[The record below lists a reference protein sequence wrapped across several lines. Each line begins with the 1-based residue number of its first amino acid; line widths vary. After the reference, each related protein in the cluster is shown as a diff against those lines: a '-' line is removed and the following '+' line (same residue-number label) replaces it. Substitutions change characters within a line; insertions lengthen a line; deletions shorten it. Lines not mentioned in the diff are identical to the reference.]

1 VNTPEQRRA
10 YIETIATFPDVLEA
24 LVTPLTEAQLHTHFI
39 PHEWTVAQ
47 NVHHLADSHMNSFIR
62 FKLLLTEDNPTI
74 KPYNQDAW
82 AVTPDYQPPI
92 TASLAILRGLHTRWA
107 ALLNGLGEGDWARQG
122 RHPESGAITID
133 SLLKSYHDHCHAHID
148 QITRTLAAQGS

>member
-1 VNTPEQRRA
+1 MNTQRRA

-24 LVTPLTEAQLHTHFI
+24 LVTPLTDEQLHTHFL
-39 PHEWTVAQ
+39 PNEWTVAQ

-74 KPYNQDAW
+74 RPYNQDAW

-92 TASLAILRGLHTRWA
+92 ATSLAILRGLHARWA
-107 ALLNGLGEGDWARQG
+107 VLLNNLKEEDWSRQG
-122 RHPESGAITID
+122 IHPDSGVITID

-148 QITRTLAAQGS
+148 QITRTLAAQ

>member
-1 VNTPEQRRA
+1 MNTPEQRRA

-24 LVTPLTEAQLHTHFI
+24 LVTPLTEEQLHTHFLA
-39 PHEWTVAQ
+39 HEWTVAQ

-74 KPYNQDAW
+74 KPYDQDAW

-92 TASLAILRGLHTRWA
+92 ATSLGILRGLHVRWA
-107 ALLNGLGEGDWARQG
+107 ALLNHLGETDWARRG
-122 RHPESGAITID
+122 THPASGVITID
-133 SLLKSYHDHCHAHID
+133 SLLKSYHDHCLAHID
-148 QITRTLAAQGS
+148 QITRTLAAQGA